1 MFAPQ
6 PLGKT
11 ANFRASESGGNWM
24 IGIALDS

>member
-11 ANFRASESGGNWM
+11 ANFRTGESGGNWM